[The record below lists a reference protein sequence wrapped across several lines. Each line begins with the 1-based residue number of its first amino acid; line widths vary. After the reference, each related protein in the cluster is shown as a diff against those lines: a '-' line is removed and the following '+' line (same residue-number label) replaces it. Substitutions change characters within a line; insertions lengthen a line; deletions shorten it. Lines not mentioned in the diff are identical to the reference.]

1 MIGSRVSHPSAVL
14 ARLGTGLAGF
24 GLAGFGLAG
33 ACLVMSSLMAVT
45 PLPAAAQIG
54 APIQIGPPPSAGTQ
68 PEPPVFGQPPDATPP
83 FAQPPAGAQSVVPTF
98 QLAPAAPRTRTTIDG
113 SITIDPLARL
123 TVDATGTLSPATG
136 GLSSDYWDGT
146 PGEIALRLV
155 ALLPAAPDS
164 RALRDLARRALLSA
178 GPAPRDLAPE
188 GVLLLL
194 RAERLL
200 AMGAID
206 DLAVLADRLPGDRVS
221 SEMSRPLTEA
231 AFARGEDERACGLY
245 NQLTATATDTFWIKV
260 AAVCDALA
268 GRDAKVDFGARLL
281 SELGDEDELFAALAQ
296 AATTGQTGSPFR
308 MGGAGPVHLAL
319 ARAAGLK
326 IEPDVAEIDS
336 LAVLV
341 ALARDAG
348 NVPFAQR
355 LEAAEKAERAGALAA
370 REVTDLYDDV
380 SVSTGSVDAAIA
392 AAEADPGPLSRAI
405 LWRVT
410 EAQTAPADR
419 AQAIAKA
426 MALAEDDETWRQ
438 TVRLFAPFLIAL
450 DPGQDVDWFAED
462 AVRGLMAADA
472 FRAAR
477 PWLERLRRLEA
488 GGTGEAS
495 TVWLRLWAPVR
506 LAGGDPAVSFD
517 DASVARW
524 WAHLRSI
531 DPQQATLRGSAA
543 LALMAALGDPVG
555 RDAWRGLVSTPTV
568 DIRGVPE
575 TAFAFAIRSV
585 ADSRRLGETVMLCV
599 AAPGETPLGEI
610 AIPALADMVRALV
623 AVGLEPEARRLA
635 TEAALAHGL

>member
-1 MIGSRVSHPSAVL
+1 MIGSRVSPLHAALTRV
-14 ARLGTGLAGF
+14 GF
-24 GLAGFGLAG
+24 GLLAG
-33 ACLVMSSLMAVT
+33 ACLAAMMPSEAV
-45 PLPAAAQIG
+45 AQIG
-54 APIQIGPPPSAGTQ
+54 APIQIGPPPQTHTPTPGAPQDAPVLSQ
-68 PEPPVFGQPPDATPP
+68 PPAFGQPPTY
-83 FAQPPAGAQSVVPTF
+83 GQSQDPVVPTF
-98 QLAPAAPRTRTTIDG
+98 QPAPAAPQTRTTIDG

-123 TVDATGTLSPATG
+123 TVDATGTLTPAIG
-136 GLSSDYWDGT
+136 GLRADFWNGT

-155 ALLPAAPDS
+155 SLVPAAPDS
-164 RALRDLARRALLSA
+164 RVLRDLERRALLSA
-178 GPAPRDLAPE
+178 GPAPRDLSPE

-206 DLAVLADRLPGDRVS
+206 DLAVLGERIPGDRMPAQ
-221 SEMSRPLTEA
+221 MSRPLTEA
-231 AFARGEDERACGLY
+231 AFARGEDDRACGLY
-245 NQLTATATDTFWIKV
+245 EGLTATAADTFWIKV
-260 AAVCDALA
+260 AAVCDARA

-296 AATTGQTGSPFR
+296 AATTGQTGAPFR

-319 ARAAGLK
+319 ARVADLK
-326 IEPDVAEIDS
+326 IEPDASSIDS
-336 LAVLV
+336 LPVLV
-341 ALARDAG
+341 ALARGSG
-348 NVPFAQR
+348 NVPFAQQ
-355 LEAAEKAERAGALAA
+355 LEAAEKAERAGALPS
-370 REVTDLYDDV
+370 REVTGLYDAV
-380 SVSTGSVDAAIA
+380 SVSTGSIETAIA

-410 EAQTAPADR
+410 EAQTAPAAR
-419 AQAIAKA
+419 AQTIAKA
-426 MALAEDDETWRQ
+426 MAMAEDDETWRQ

-450 DPGQDVDWFAED
+450 DPGSDVDWFAED
-462 AVRGLMAADA
+462 AVRGLMAADE

-477 PWLERLRRLEA
+477 PWLERLRRLESA
-488 GGTGEAS
+488 GTGAAS
-495 TVWLRLWAPVR
+495 TAWLRLWAPVR
-506 LAGGDPAVSFD
+506 LAGGDPVVSFD
-517 DASVARW
+517 DAAVARW
-524 WAHLRSI
+524 WEHLRSI

-555 RDAWRGLVSTPTV
+555 SDAWRGLVSAPTV
-568 DIRGVPE
+568 DIRAVPE
-575 TAFAFAIRSV
+575 AAFAFAIRAA

>member
-1 MIGSRVSHPSAVL
+1 MIGFRVSA
-14 ARLGTGLAGF
+14 
-24 GLAGFGLAG
+24 
-33 ACLVMSSLMAVT
+33 
-45 PLPAAAQIG
+45 LPAALGRAGLALLACACLGTLAPSAAQAQIG
-54 APIQIGPPPSAGTQ
+54 APIQIGPPPQTDATTTDPSLRDSQQA
-68 PEPPVFGQPPDATPP
+68 PVFGQPPV
-83 FAQPPAGAQSVVPTF
+83 FSQPPPDTQPVVPTF
-98 QLAPAAPRTRTTIDG
+98 QQAPAAPQTRTTVDG

-123 TVDATGTLSPATG
+123 TLDAVGTLTPATG
-136 GLSSDYWDGT
+136 GLPSDYWNGT

-155 ALLPAAPDS
+155 SLLPPAPDS
-164 RALRDLARRALLSA
+164 RVLRDLARRALLTA
-178 GPAPRDLAPE
+178 GPAPRDLTPE
-188 GVLLLL
+188 GALLLV

-206 DLAVLADRLPGDRVS
+206 DLAALADRLPGDRVS
-221 SEMSRPLTEA
+221 PELTRPLTEA
-231 AFARGEDERACGLY
+231 AFARGEDERACQLY
-245 NQLTATATDTFWIKV
+245 GQLTETATDTFWIKV

-268 GRDAKVDFGARLL
+268 GRDAKVDFSARLL
-281 SELGDEDELFAALAQ
+281 SELGDEDELFAALVQ

-319 ARAAGLK
+319 ARISGLK
-326 IEPDVAEIDS
+326 IEPDVSEIES
-336 LAVLV
+336 LPVLV
-341 ALARDAG
+341 ALARGAG
-348 NVPFAQR
+348 NVSFAQR

-370 REVTDLYDDV
+370 REVTDLYDEV
-380 SVSTGSVDAAIA
+380 SVSTGSVDAVIA

-410 EAQTAPADR
+410 ETQTAPDAR

-426 MALAEDDETWRQ
+426 MAMAEDDETWRQ
-438 TVRLFAPFLIAL
+438 TVRLFAPFLVAL
-450 DPGQDVDWFAED
+450 DPGVDVDWFAED
-462 AVRGLMAADA
+462 AVRGLMAADQ

-477 PWLERLRRLEA
+477 PWLERLRRVE
-488 GGTGEAS
+488 GTGTGEAS
-495 TVWLRLWAPVR
+495 SAWLRLWATVR

-524 WAHLRSI
+524 WEHLRSI

-555 RDAWRGLVSTPTV
+555 SDAWRGLVSAPSV

-575 TAFAFAIRSV
+575 TAFAFAIRAA

>member
-1 MIGSRVSHPSAVL
+1 MIGSRVSHLHVALTRVG
-14 ARLGTGLAGF
+14 RGL
-24 GLAGFGLAG
+24 LAG
-33 ACLVMSSLMAVT
+33 ACLAAMLPSSQAN
-45 PLPAAAQIG
+45 AQIG
-54 APIQIGPPPSAGTQ
+54 APIQIGPPPQ
-68 PEPPVFGQPPDATPP
+68 PDAPITDRSQGAPSLSPPPAFGQPQDP
-83 FAQPPAGAQSVVPTF
+83 VVPTF
-98 QLAPAAPRTRTTIDG
+98 QPAPAAPQTRTTVDG

-123 TVDATGTLSPATG
+123 TVDATGTLTPAIG
-136 GLSSDYWDGT
+136 GLRSDFWNGT

-155 ALLPAAPDS
+155 SLVPAAPDS
-164 RALRDLARRALLSA
+164 RVLRDLERRALLSA

-206 DLAVLADRLPGDRVS
+206 DLAVLAERLPGDRVS
-221 SEMSRPLTEA
+221 EQMRRPLTEA

-245 NQLTATATDTFWIKV
+245 DGLTQTDTDTFWIKV
-260 AAVCDALA
+260 AAVCDARA

-281 SELGDEDELFAALAQ
+281 SELGDDDELFAALAQ
-296 AATTGQTGSPFR
+296 ASTTGQTGSPFR

-319 ARAAGLK
+319 ARVADLK
-326 IEPDVAEIDS
+326 IEPDISEINS
-336 LAVLV
+336 LPVLV
-341 ALARDAG
+341 ALARGAG
-348 NVPFAQR
+348 TVPFAHR
-355 LEAAEKAERAGALAA
+355 LEAAEKAERAGALSA
-370 REVTDLYDDV
+370 REVTELYDEV
-380 SVSTGSVDAAIA
+380 SVSTGALDTTIA

-405 LWRVT
+405 LWRAA

-419 AQAIAKA
+419 AQVIAKA
-426 MALAEDDETWRQ
+426 MAMAEDDETWRQ

-462 AVRGLMAADA
+462 AVRGLMAADE

-477 PWLERLRRLEA
+477 PWLERIRRLDSS
-488 GGTGEAS
+488 GTGS
-495 TVWLRLWAPVR
+495 TSSVFLRLWAPVR

-517 DASVARW
+517 DAAVARW
-524 WAHLRSI
+524 WEHLRSI

-555 RDAWRGLVSTPTV
+555 RDAWRGLVSAPTV
-568 DIRGVPE
+568 DIRAVPE
-575 TAFAFAIRSV
+575 TAFAFAIRSA
-585 ADSRRLGETVMLCV
+585 ADSKRLGETVLLCV